1 MKNVK
6 RFSRLIVL
14 SAMVIAFALTFTV
27 PAFADESPGIRQ
39 IQNGDILCFGT
50 PDEASGFDGKWLV
63 LDCEHTNTGTEGMFL
78 VSLNL
83 IGDEQ
88 GEALLFRD
96 IGDVSVSFSNR
107 GEDYARTHPGVS
119 EYQGSDIQIWCD
131 AFLQEHFS
139 EAERLALLPTVKSDE
154 GIVIP
159 GFGIP
164 LPGATGGTV
173 DFDPVETALDGDRLF
188 LLSVEEVTNKA
199 YGFADNASRVAQY
212 KGANSGYWLRSP
224 HIPTFPLD
232 VGFVFSFGTVMD
244 YPVNANAMFRMNTYA
259 RVACNLDSGSIE
271 SAEKLKF
278 EDGTTIWR
286 LTMCGDEHNGH
297 DYDLSL
303 PVIGEV
309 LDLAGLVR
317 TAATTAICVIV
328 ALIALIVWLII
339 RRKRKK
345 NAHPSTLL

>member
-1 MKNVK
+1 M
-6 RFSRLIVL
+6 S
-14 SAMVIAFALTFTV
+14 
-27 PAFADESPGIRQ
+27 
-39 IQNGDILCFGT
+39 C
-50 PDEASGFDGKWLV
+50 
-63 LDCEHTNTGTEGMFL
+63 
-78 VSLNL
+78 
-83 IGDEQ
+83 
-88 GEALLFRD
+88 
-96 IGDVSVSFSNR
+96 
-107 GEDYARTHPGVS
+107 
-119 EYQGSDIQIWCD
+119 IQIWCD

-286 LTMCGDEHNGH
+286 LTMCGDEHNGR